1 MVFTS
6 SHYSGQDTIDNS
18 DLVLDYPAT
27 AAASSSKRTAAA
39 SSSKR
44 TVAARDTRDP
54 VDADDDDSN
63 ADANPDDADAD
74 ANQDDAEES
83 KPSIDDKR
91 IRDHVRSCASGRMLR
106 QALRFCGYTFSLRA
120 ADLTVTI

>member
-1 MVFTS
+1 MVVVFTS

-27 AAASSSKRTAAA
+27 AAPSSSKRTAAA
-39 SSSKR
+39 
-44 TVAARDTRDP
+44 RDTRDR

-120 ADLTVTI
+120 ADLTVAI